1 MNLQRTII
9 LAIVFNILSFTI
21 VNAQSIR
28 KEERESPF
36 PNSKFLVGENIQWG
50 NLIVPENWE
59 SLKGEVKIA
68 YAVLNNKKS
77 KNNFEAV
84 VFIQG
89 GPGASGTETIWQW
102 VNHPIREYK
111 DIILFDIRGTGLS
124 EPRLCPDLGKK
135 ILEILSKNQKE
146 EEDEKEKINA
156 VISCKTDLISKG
168 VDISSYNSLAIAK
181 DMNALK
187 ASLGYKKWSVY
198 GVSYGTHVAQV
209 YASNYPNDIE
219 SLILDSPISSI
230 GSYYEKNTDGF
241 MSGLLKVFK
250 KCKDDPACN
259 SSYKDLDTMFFDVIK
274 DLEINPITVKVD
286 DKFLKS
292 GEFTFNSED
301 FKIVIQQALYHKQMI
316 EVIPLLISQ
325 FKVRNKKALSNLVPS
340 FASLLSMDY
349 GVYYCF
355 SCEEVLPLNDI
366 SKFNKESSKY
376 EGLDGGV
383 AFYES
388 DFMVCEKWGK
398 IERDS
403 LFMMNNSTK
412 NLKRNIPTVIISG
425 EYDPITPSSNGSELS
440 TKLTESKFLEI
451 PTYGH
456 SASFTQKGSKLVSD
470 FLSDVDIKS
479 DTKLFSD
486 IKPVHL
492 VNDVT
497 INSGVFKM
505 GSSFNNLDLVF
516 LSPLII
522 AFVLMTFFIINYT
535 IKIFK
540 KEYSKIADSII
551 RLMGIFTSTVGILCF
566 ALLVRG
572 ISETAANNYFILAFG
587 LPSSFDYV
595 FIGVAVFAF
604 LLILSFA
611 YYFLKLK
618 SIRDRS
624 IVFSLLF
631 SNLLCIVYLMYWGIM

>member
-1 MNLQRTII
+1 MKLQRTII
-9 LAIVFNILSFTI
+9 LVIVFNILSFTI
-21 VNAQSIR
+21 VNAQSVR

-36 PNSKFLVGENIQWG
+36 PNSKFLEGENIQWG

-59 SLKGEVKIA
+59 VLKGEVKIA
-68 YAVLNNKKS
+68 YSVLQNKKR
-77 KNNFEAV
+77 NNNSEAV

-102 VNHPIREYK
+102 VNHPIREDK

-135 ILEILSKNQKE
+135 ILEILSENQSE

-156 VISCKTDLISKG
+156 VISCKTALISKG
-168 VDISSYNSLAIAK
+168 IDISSYNSLSVAK

-209 YASNYPNDIE
+209 YASNYPNDVE

-230 GSYYEKNTDGF
+230 SSYYEKNTDGF
-241 MSGLLKVFK
+241 MNSLLKVFK

-259 SSYKDLDTMFFDVIK
+259 SRYNNIETMFFDVIR
-274 DLEINPITVKVD
+274 DLETNPITVKVD
-286 DKFLKS
+286 AKFLKS
-292 GEFTFNSED
+292 GKFTFNSED
-301 FKIVIQQALYHKQMI
+301 FKVVIQQALYHKQMI
-316 EVIPLLISQ
+316 EIVPLLISQ
-325 FKVRNKKALSNLVPS
+325 FKERNKKALSNLVPS

-355 SCEEVLPLNDI
+355 SCEEILPLNSI
-366 SKFNKESSKY
+366 SKFNKESYKY
-376 EGLDGGV
+376 KGLDGGV

-388 DFMVCEKWGK
+388 DFKVCEKWGE
-398 IERDS
+398 IEKDS
-403 LFMMNNSTK
+403 LFKVNNSTK
-412 NLKRNIPTVIISG
+412 NLKINIPTIIISG
-425 EYDPITPSSNGSELS
+425 EYDPITPSTNGSELKA
-440 TKLTESKFLEI
+440 KLTESKFLEI

-456 SASFTQKGSKLVSD
+456 SASFTKKGTKLVSD
-470 FLSDVDIKS
+470 FLSDKEIKS
-479 DTKLFSD
+479 DAKLFSD
-486 IKPVHL
+486 IKPVYL
-492 VNDVT
+492 VNDIT
-497 INSGVFKM
+497 INSGVFEM
-505 GSSFNNLDLVF
+505 GNSFNNLDPVF
-516 LSPLII
+516 LSPLVI
-522 AFVLMTFFIINYT
+522 ALILMVFFIINYT

-540 KEYSKIADSII
+540 KEYSKRADSII
-551 RLMGIFTSTVGILCF
+551 RFMGVFTSIIGILCF
-566 ALLVRG
+566 VLLLKG
-572 ISETAANNYFILAFG
+572 MNETAANNYFILAFG

-595 FIGVAVFAF
+595 FTGITVFAF

-631 SNLLCIVYLMYWGIM
+631 SNLLCIVYLMYWGII